1 MDLRFGRL
9 LSLVTAPFGGR
20 FLKIRPVFTRFSIRL
35 AGSSVARQHGVVS
48 AKVTLA
54 LFVLLQASDGLLT
67 YMAVSAFGHAVEAN
81 PILATW
87 MAVAGTGATLLIAKV
102 TACACGL
109 LLYARGTHRA
119 LASLTALYLFGAVG
133 PWLYVL
139 SGGY

>member
-1 MDLRFGRL
+1 V
-9 LSLVTAPFGGR
+9 SAPFGER
-20 FLKIRPVFTRFSIRL
+20 LLKTRPVFTNVSNRVARL
-35 AGSSVARQHGVVS
+35 ARCTTRGVVS

-54 LFVLLQASDGLLT
+54 LFVLCQASDGLLT

-87 MAVAGTGATLLIAKV
+87 MTVAGTGTTLLVAKV
-102 TACACGL
+102 TACGCGV

-139 SGGY
+139 SNG